1 MKDILF
7 GAALAASLLAAPA
20 AAVQN
25 DAYEAVGF
33 TVSAKGYDLTRPDE
47 VARLRDKVD
56 RQIRRTCASQ
66 RTGTRLSSTDA
77 DRCRESML
85 ASAAAQIDRQ
95 VRLAG
100 EQANGANGG

>member
-1 MKDILF
+1 MRKFLF

-20 AAVQN
+20 AAAE
-25 DAYEAVGF
+25 DEEYEAVGF

-56 RQIRRTCASQ
+56 RQIRRTCAAQ
-66 RTGTRLSSTDA
+66 RTGTRLSAADA

-85 ASAAAQIDRQ
+85 ASAATQIDRQ
-95 VRLAG
+95 VRLASQPADG
-100 EQANGANGG
+100 TDGG